1 MSQRFS
7 VQPEKLII
15 FMQLISGGIMTKTH
29 YTLIQ
34 TLLIIVVLLIS
45 GMLEAQTVKSKT
57 SSDQPKS
64 TMVSPIAIPGV
75 ISYQGKLTNTD
86 GTPKTDGDYS
96 FTFKLY
102 DSESASTPIW
112 SEAKT
117 ITLKNGLFSTY
128 LGDTTPFDASVTF
141 MKAYWLGVTVESGS
155 ELSPRISLST
165 VPYSYTA
172 LRADSAAHV
181 PAQSIGTDQ
190 IKDQAI
196 TAGKLAPGLSLPPG
210 GIAGGDLEGAYP
222 NPTIKSDVITAGDI
236 KSDEVV
242 KGILIDGQTLKDEV
256 TFEQGSNVTINW
268 SENTLTFDADLSD
281 VSATKLQDKAVST
294 TAPTSGQI
302 LKWDGSEW
310 APADD
315 GGLTGTVPVANG
327 GTGATSASV
336 ARNNLGLGG
345 LATKSAVGSAD
356 ISNGEITNED
366 ISASAAIAG
375 EKIDPDF
382 GSSDVQTS
390 GNFKYTSDKDRNYVI
405 LPNEFKTA
413 FSTGTDGDY
422 YLAAYASPPEEDG
435 YGYIDYGGE
444 GDIPVATAPVR
455 LPEGAY
461 IKSMDVIYHDNS
473 AEDRM
478 IVALKRRSY
487 TNSIVASELGV
498 FYTETVGGPSLF
510 QPGLL
515 SNINHTVQNSNY
527 GYYIS
532 LTLESGDSRGT
543 ATDIGVKSVR
553 IQYSV
558 SQAD

>member
-1 MSQRFS
+1 MKWSGS
-7 VQPEKLII
+7 TWSPGTDNIGLSGTVAIS
-15 FMQLISGGIMTKTH
+15 SGGT
-29 YTLIQ
+29 
-34 TLLIIVVLLIS
+34 
-45 GMLEAQTVKSKT
+45 
-57 SSDQPKS
+57 
-64 TMVSPIAIPGV
+64 
-75 ISYQGKLTNTD
+75 
-86 GTPKTDGDYS
+86 
-96 FTFKLY
+96 
-102 DSESASTPIW
+102 
-112 SEAKT
+112 
-117 ITLKNGLFSTY
+117 
-128 LGDTTPFDASVTF
+128 
-141 MKAYWLGVTVESGS
+141 
-155 ELSPRISLST
+155 
-165 VPYSYTA
+165 
-172 LRADSAAHV
+172 
-181 PAQSIGTDQ
+181 
-190 IKDQAI
+190 
-196 TAGKLAPGLSLPPG
+196 
-210 GIAGGDLEGAYP
+210 GA
-222 NPTIKSDVITAGDI
+222 
-236 KSDEVV
+236 
-242 KGILIDGQTLKDEV
+242 
-256 TFEQGSNVTINW
+256 
-268 SENTLTFDADLSD
+268 
-281 VSATKLQDKAVST
+281 T
-294 TAPTSGQI
+294 TAPAARTNLGLGDLATKDAVTSAEVS
-302 LKWDGSEW
+302 GSIS
-310 APADD
+310 
-315 GGLTGTVPVANG
+315 VAKG
-327 GTGATSASV
+327 GTGATSASA
-336 ARNNLGLGG
+336 ARNNLGLGS

-366 ISASAAIAG
+366 ISTSAAIAG

-498 FYTETVGGPSLF
+498 FYTETVGGPNLF